1 MKAKPEIAHG
11 CTEIYGYRIHCLGCN
26 DHIITTV
33 GDKTKSSLL
42 VRTGKFVDPNYEED
56 EALVKAGLGSRNCH
70 SFITDGKIK
79 YLSDC
84 NHHLA
89 GQTIDLPKIE

>member
-11 CTEIYGYRIHCLGCN
+11 CTEIYGYRIHC
-26 DHIITTV
+26 
-33 GDKTKSSLL
+33 
-42 VRTGKFVDPNYEED
+42 F
-56 EALVKAGLGSRNCH
+56 CH